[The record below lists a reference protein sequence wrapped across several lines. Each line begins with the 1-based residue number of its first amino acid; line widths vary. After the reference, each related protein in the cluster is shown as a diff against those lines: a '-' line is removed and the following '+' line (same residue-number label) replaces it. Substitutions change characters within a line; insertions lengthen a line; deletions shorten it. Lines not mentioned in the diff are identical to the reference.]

1 MPSHILSH
9 IVWCLPGTYIIEI
22 GQKTMRKDY
31 YEISL
36 QLKFNY
42 WLALTTKTNQIDI
55 IDFSRFNNES
65 FYIS

>member
-1 MPSHILSH
+1 M
-9 IVWCLPGTYIIEI
+9 T
-22 GQKTMRKDY
+22 TDY